1 MPVDGPPPPPPD
13 EPDPSVTPP
22 PPPESS
28 EPPAPLPLPDSTEVK
43 EVAGE
48 DDVDSSRDVPDDI
61 LAARALAHD
70 AQHAHGT
77 ATTLRGDEHLVEA
90 VLGEQLPE
98 EEIRKVAAAL
108 ADVEQVPGVRKPDPI
123 LVADGI
129 TRRFGGLTAV
139 DVDHIEIQRGVIT
152 ALIGPNGA
160 GKTTLF
166 NLLTGFDKPDAGIWS
181 FEGKSLGRV
190 PAHKVAQSGM
200 VRTFQLTKSLAKL
213 SVIENMKLGATG
225 QKGENFFAAIFKNTW
240 AAQEAEI
247 ERRADELLLRFKL
260 DHMRDEYAGSL
271 SGGQRKL
278 LEMARALMVEPKMVM
293 LDEPMAGVNPALTQ
307 SLLDHVKDLR
317 TRGMSVLFVEH
328 DMDVVYD
335 ISDWVVVMAEGR
347 IIAEGPPEAIGRN
360 QQVIDAYLGTH
371 HGEDLSL
378 KPEATS

>member
-1 MPVDGPPPPPPD
+1 MPVEGSPPPPA
-13 EPDPSVTPP
+13 EPDPSAPAGTQPPIAAEPP
-22 PPPESS
+22 PPSS
-28 EPPAPLPLPDSTEVK
+28 DAAEVTDGALDDD
-43 EVAGE
+43 AGH
-48 DDVDSSRDVPDDI
+48 RDVPDDI
-61 LAARALAHD
+61 LAARARAHD
-70 AQHAHGT
+70 AQQAHGP
-77 ATTLRGDEHLVEA
+77 ATELQGDEHLVEA

-108 ADVEQVPGVRKPDPI
+108 DDVEQVPGVPKPDPI

-139 DVDHIEIQRGVIT
+139 DVDHLEIQRGLIT

-166 NLLTGFDKPDAGIWS
+166 NLLTGFDKPDTGVWS

-190 PAHKVAQSGM
+190 PAHQVAQNGM

-213 SVIENMKLGATG
+213 SVIENMKLGATA
-225 QKGENFFAAIFKNTW
+225 QKGERFFSAIFKRSW

-317 TRGMSVLFVEH
+317 TRGMSVVFVEH